1 VSARVERR
9 GPVRRGD
16 ADAEST
22 HRRFD
27 WRDDRGI
34 SSSVEQLFAF
44 VFLMMLFLF
53 FAQVVVW
60 WHARN
65 ILEQAAAE
73 GARVAAAA
81 DGSCVD
87 AGPAATSIAT
97 RIGGG
102 WVRSLDVK
110 CVGGTTEGEL
120 ISVTVTAETPA
131 FFLPGS
137 LSVSARA
144 NAPEESP

>member
-1 VSARVERR
+1 MPRLQRR
-9 GPVRRGD
+9 QEVNRDITAAGPTR
-16 ADAEST
+16 
-22 HRRFD
+22 RRFD
-27 WRDDRGI
+27 RRDDRGF
-34 SSSVEQLFAF
+34 SSSIEQLFAI
-44 VFLMMLFLF
+44 VFLMLLFLF

-73 GARVAAAA
+73 GARAAAAA
-81 DGSCVD
+81 DGTCVD

-102 WVRSLDVK
+102 WVRSMDIN
-110 CVGGTTEGEL
+110 CTGGTREGEL
-120 ISVTVTAETPA
+120 VTVTVTAKTPA

-137 LSVSARA
+137 LKVSARA